1 MTGRGHGQN
10 LDWMLPD
17 VVAVMENLW
26 CSEGTS
32 GGA

>member
-1 MTGRGHGQN
+1 VTGRGHGQN